1 MLKRHQLTDEQW
13 LLVEP
18 NIPPSK
24 ARTGR
29 PRRDPRLID
38 LPPFNRS
45 TNYVSQAA
53 RKGQEV
59 FEERTEKRTTE
70 RRGIRRANGSAALN
84 ASDLERRPPAS
95 PRLASPR
102 RVFDTASLRHGGS
115 AIRRGGSTGGVG
127 SARDGG

>member
-95 PRLASPR
+95 PRLA
-102 RVFDTASLRHGGS
+102 TASLRHGES
-115 AIRRGGSTGGVG
+115 AIRRGG
-127 SARDGG
+127 